1 MNRLVW
7 YTVSILALALVMGGL
22 FMEPDSKQQI
32 QKVVLDLVSPAISLF
47 DHQRDVAREV
57 RHSFKS
63 LDQVQKE
70 AAELREKNIQ
80 LTTENAV
87 LKNFQEENAKLRE
100 MLEFKQATRYKL
112 MAARVVSHDPANW
125 WDTVQINRGWTDSD
139 KLVSDLPVVT
149 PRGLVGKTKLVSRNV
164 TEVILI
170 NNQNCRVSG
179 VVEGSRDQGIVI
191 GMGAPAEGSPRLRMK
206 FLPRGAQLAVGQR
219 IFTGGAGGVFPPGLF
234 IGTIMEAPPLSAS
247 TEFGLY
253 REAVL
258 DPALDLTDLDELFVV
273 LSE

>member
-1 MNRLVW
+1 MNRFTW
-7 YTVSILALALVMGGL
+7 YTVSLLILALVIACL
-22 FMEPDSKQQI
+22 FMEQDSKRQV
-32 QKVVLDLVSPAISLF
+32 QKVVLDVISPVISLF
-47 DHQRDVAREV
+47 DRERDFTRDV
-57 RHSFKS
+57 RHSFKA
-63 LDQVQKE
+63 LDEVQKE
-70 AAELREKNIQ
+70 AADLREKNIQ

-87 LKNFQEENAKLRE
+87 LRNFQDENAKLRE

-112 MAARVVSHDPANW
+112 MAARVVAHDPSNW
-125 WDTVQINRGWTDSD
+125 WNTVSINRGWTDSE
-139 KLVSDLPVVT
+139 KLVGDLPVVT
-149 PRGLVGKTKLVSRNV
+149 ARGLVGKTGLVSRNV

-170 NNQNCRVSG
+170 NNQNCAVSG
-179 VVEGSRDQGIVI
+179 VVEGSRDQGIVV

-206 FLPRGAQLAVGQR
+206 FLPRGAQLSIGQR

-253 REAVL
+253 REAMI

>member
-1 MNRLVW
+1 VNRFVW
-7 YTVSILALALVMGGL
+7 YIVLILALSVVGACL
-22 FMEPDSKQQI
+22 FMEQDSKRQI
-32 QKVVLDLVSPAISLF
+32 QKVALDVLSPVISLF
-47 DHQRDVAREV
+47 DHQRDMAREM

-63 LDQVQKE
+63 LDELQKE
-70 AAELREKNIQ
+70 VSDLREKNIQ
-80 LTTENAV
+80 MTTENAV

-125 WDTVQINRGWTDSD
+125 WNTVLINRGWTDSE
-139 KLVSDLPVVT
+139 KLQSDLPVVT
-149 PRGLVGKTKLVSRNV
+149 PRGLVGKTGLVSRNV

-179 VVEGSRDQGIVI
+179 VVEGTRDQGIVI

-206 FLPRGAQLAVGQR
+206 FLPRSAQLAVGQR

-253 REAVL
+253 REATI